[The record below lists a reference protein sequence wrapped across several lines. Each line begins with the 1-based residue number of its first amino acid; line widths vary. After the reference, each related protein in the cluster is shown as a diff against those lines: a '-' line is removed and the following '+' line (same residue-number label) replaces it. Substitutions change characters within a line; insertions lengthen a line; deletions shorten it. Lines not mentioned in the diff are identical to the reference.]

1 MLEGTYVNDEKR
13 GKGSFKFVEF
23 LRKHCPFLFE
33 IRSLFYFFW
42 FIFFLG
48 LLWMAYG
55 LLTNS
60 FTQFYPW
67 TDYFGQYVTMTYYFH
82 DTWRNFFKTGYFE
95 LYSPSTYLGSDNI
108 GSNSYYGLFDPF
120 LFFCYL
126 FPRSWIPQTF
136 ALATVLKGV
145 MGAFSMRAY
154 LKYLGVSERSARVG
168 ATAFAFNGYINFMV
182 GFPSFV
188 SMAFT
193 IPLILYGIE
202 MVIEEKKITWLTIG
216 LALLGMISFFFLVV
230 TCIFGV
236 LYAMF
241 RYFQTLSKRKG
252 LDHLYVLLFGVLGFS
267 LGIMMSAWTLFP
279 SLRESALSGR
289 TTSIGKAY
297 LDSLSLAFKGLDIK
311 TVFDLLFELVGRHSA
326 RELQA
331 LIGFF
336 YPTIGYRYSPLMGGG
351 YDAWTASLFCYTP
364 FVLLTFIAFVSSCRR
379 KKISHVVAWLL
390 ICYLL
395 FTNFA
400 YYFFYAFTGDGYGR
414 WYIVLVPIILY
425 YGCQEFDRLKD
436 EPKWLIASGEGLAI
450 FFTVLTWVL
459 CVLTVRNKTFEN
471 RLDGYWQSSYK
482 VPYTYTYQGIN
493 RSFLWVI
500 LLQILFVLLEAIVF
514 LLWKNKKIFKTIL
527 LSSVFVETVLWGNV
541 SFIDNTPWR
550 VNDLKNGS
558 GQVISYGWNGGNA
571 YREAATAGAFSI
583 KEKDSS
589 YYRTFFERNPE
600 NNAAM
605 SFGSNGT
612 STFHSLFNYEVN
624 QLSLYLH
631 ANRAT
636 YRNNTYAYGEDY
648 YSHSWSAYYGNKRLG
663 ADLGLAIKY
672 YAICNQGYGELE
684 GIGDNVPWGSSLVY
698 GDKGSALRF
707 YRNETLDKMPFG
719 HAVSRI
725 YEQNASDLL
734 CGYDAFFENNSLK
747 EVLRND
753 QVFLEGAIVQDEDK
767 ERFLATLADPSF
779 EFDLA
784 PSESTLFKNVSYQK
798 VCYKTDY
805 DWWGKLDENGQREG
819 PGAFVND
826 GSKTKRSIYG
836 GAKYIADRE
845 IVAFFPMSGEG
856 TYFNSDPTGA
866 YFAINYPF
874 NSSNANPYK
883 TRIYLIGDTEDG
895 KENVLLSYEYETI
908 ATYMKRK
915 ASSGTDALFGF
926 YPKGRVKYIC
936 FNAKSS
942 DFGGNNTE
950 PLATF
955 PNNISVFMAER
966 RDIESFI
973 LEHQNDLQDVK
984 YEKNTFHFKTSF
996 SKNEV
1001 IVTPLGFDQGW
1012 HLYASDD
1019 NGEKELE
1026 TFKLNGGL
1034 VGFVAPKGDRTYRLV
1049 YSTPYLKEGAIMAS
1063 FAIFVFGVTQ
1073 IAGFVICYRKKKKY
1087 QQN

>member
-1 MLEGTYVNDEKR
+1 MAEENVIEEGKER
-13 GKGSFKFVEF
+13 GGFFKFVEF
-23 LRKHCPFLFE
+23 LRKHCSFLFE

-48 LLWMAYG
+48 ILWMAYG

-82 DTWRNFFKTGYFE
+82 DAWRNFFKTGYFE

-145 MGAFSMRAY
+145 VGAFSMRAY
-154 LKYLGVSERSARVG
+154 LKYLGVSERSARIG

-202 MVIEEKKITWLTIG
+202 MVIKEKKITWLAIG

-252 LDHLYVLLFGVLGFS
+252 LDHLYVLLFGILGFV

-297 LDSLSLAFKGLDIK
+297 LDSLSSAFKGFDVQ
-311 TVFDLLFELVGRHSA
+311 TVFELLFELVGRHSA

-364 FVLLTFIAFVSSCRR
+364 FVLLTFVALLSSCKR
-379 KKISHVVAWLL
+379 KKVSHLIAWLL

-414 WYIVLVPIILY
+414 WYIVLVPIIIY
-425 YGCQEFDRLKD
+425 YGCQELDRLKE
-436 EPKWLIASGEGLAI
+436 EPKWLVASGEGLAI
-450 FFTVLTWVL
+450 FFSVLTWVL
-459 CVLTVRNKTFEN
+459 CVVTVRNKTFDN
-471 RLDGYWQSSYK
+471 RLDGYWQTSYK
-482 VPYTYTYQGIN
+482 VPYTYTYEGIN

-500 LLQILFVLLEAIVF
+500 MLQILFVFLEALVI
-514 LLWKNKKIFKTIL
+514 LLWKNKKILKTIL
-527 LSSVFVETVLWGNV
+527 LASVFVETVLWGNV
-541 SFIDNTPWR
+541 SFIDNHPWR
-550 VNDLKNGS
+550 VDDLKNS
-558 GQVISYGWNGGNA
+558 DGQVIGYGWNGGNA
-571 YREAATAGAFSI
+571 YRKEATEGSLYI
-583 KEKDSS
+583 KEKDPS
-589 YYRTFFERNPE
+589 YFRTFFERNPE

-636 YRNNTYAYGEDY
+636 YRNTTYAYGEDY

-663 ADLGLAIKY
+663 ADLGLGIKY
-672 YAICNQGYGELE
+672 YAVCNQGYGELE
-684 GIGDNVPWGSSLVY
+684 GMGDNVPWDATLVH
-698 GDKGSALRF
+698 GDKTSTLRF
-707 YRNETLDKMPFG
+707 YKNETLDKMPFG
-719 HAVSRI
+719 HAVTKV
-725 YEQNASDLL
+725 YKQNASDPL
-734 CGYDAFFENNSLK
+734 CGYDAFFGENNVK

-753 QVFLEGAIVQDEDK
+753 QVFLDGAIVQDEDVDS
-767 ERFLATLADPSF
+767 FLEDLEDPSLNF
-779 EFDLA
+779 EIA
-784 PSESTLFKNVSYQK
+784 PNESTLFQNVSYQK
-798 VCYKTDY
+798 ICYKTDY
-805 DWWGKLDENGQREG
+805 DWWGRLEDGKRTG
-819 PGAFVND
+819 PGYFVTD
-826 GSKTKRSIYG
+826 ATKTKRSIYG
-836 GAKYIADRE
+836 GAKYIADKE
-845 IVAFFPMSGEG
+845 IVAFYPTAGEG
-856 TYFNSDPTGA
+856 TYFNEDPNGA
-866 YFAINYPF
+866 YFAINFPF
-874 NSSNANPYK
+874 SSSNVNPYK
-883 TRIYLIGDTEDG
+883 TRVYLIGDTIDG

-908 ATYMKRK
+908 STYMKRK

-942 DFGGNNTE
+942 DFSGNSTD
-950 PLATF
+950 PLVTL

-966 RDIESFI
+966 KNIESFVDS
-973 LEHQNDLQDVK
+973 HQDDLQEVK
-984 YEKNTFHFKTSF
+984 HDKNTFTFKTSF
-996 SKNEV
+996 EEKEV
-1001 IVTPLGFDQGW
+1001 IVTPLGFDKGW
-1012 HLYASDD
+1012 HLY
-1019 NGEKELE
+1019 GEKDGVSIELPLY
-1026 TFKLNGGL
+1026 KLNGGF
-1034 VGFVAPKGDRTYRLV
+1034 VGFIAPQGEVSYRLL
-1049 YSTPYLKEGAIMAS
+1049 YQTPYLKEGAVMAS
-1063 FAIFVFGVTQ
+1063 VAILLFGVTQ
-1073 IAGFVICYRKKKKY
+1073 IAGFVIVYRKKKKTL
-1087 QQN
+1087 QN